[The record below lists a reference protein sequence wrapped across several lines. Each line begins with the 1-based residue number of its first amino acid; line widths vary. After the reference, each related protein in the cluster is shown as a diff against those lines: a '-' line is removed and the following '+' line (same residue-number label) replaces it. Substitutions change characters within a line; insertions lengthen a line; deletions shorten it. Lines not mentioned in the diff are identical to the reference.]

1 MAFQIG
7 PITANWYGVI
17 IAAGFLV
24 AIIYSFARMKKFG
37 LNEDRTLDVIIAGII
52 GGIVGARL
60 YYVIFAFDE
69 FKGDPLKI
77 FRIWEGGLA
86 IYGGIIGAIL
96 VGWLFC
102 YIRKVKF
109 LPLLDMVG
117 SGFLIGQA
125 IGRWGNFVNIEAF
138 GSNTTLPWGMTSDKI
153 VNYLTYKA
161 PELAE
166 IGITVDPNMPVHPCF
181 LYESIWCLIGFILLH
196 FTLST
201 ASLTAR

>member
-1 MAFQIG
+1 MTQTLYFPGLNWQIEFK
-7 PITANWYGVI
+7 PRCSSRLPDYGQ
-17 IAAGFLV
+17 LV
-24 AIIYSFARMKKFG
+24 RGNYCSGLFGCYYLFFPRMKKFG

-138 GSNTTLPWGMTSDKI
+138 GSNTTLPW
-153 VNYLTYKA
+153 A
-161 PELAE
+161 
-166 IGITVDPNMPVHPCF
+166 
-181 LYESIWCLIGFILLH
+181 
-196 FTLST
+196 
-201 ASLTAR
+201 